1 MPGDVTLLLSQLAGG
16 DGSAVDRILPLVY
29 QDLHALAGAFLR
41 QERPGH
47 TLQPTALVNEAYLRL
62 VDQRR
67 GDWKD
72 KAHFVAIASQA
83 MRRVLVD
90 HARTRNRVKRGGGR
104 IRAVVD
110 ADMVFVDDPAEDILA
125 LDDALTRLAAINPQA
140 ARTVEMRCFGG
151 LTIEQSASLLG
162 TSQSTVERQW
172 RYARAWLHRELSGD
186 APPKECDDGHGP

>member
-16 DGSAVDRILPLVY
+16 DTSAVDRILPLVY
-29 QDLHALAGAFLR
+29 QDLHSLAGAFLR
-41 QERPGH
+41 QERPDH

-62 VDQRR
+62 VDQRS
-67 GDWKD
+67 GEWKD

-90 HARTRNRVKRGGGR
+90 HARMHNRAKRGGKC
-104 IRAVVD
+104 IRTVID
-110 ADMVFVDDPAEDILA
+110 ADMVFVEDRAEDILA
-125 LDDALTRLAAINPQA
+125 LDEALTHLAAINPQA

-151 LTIEQSASLLG
+151 LTIDESARVLG
-162 TSQSTVERQW
+162 VSTSTVERQW

-186 APPKECDDGHGP
+186 SPRKESDHRDGP